1 MKATKVKR
9 GAKFNGVRDFFD
21 VGDVQQGVQLELT
34 AKSEAAGTSPM
45 SHYYPQLMRFF
56 DERGYPVNDMLI
68 VVPYPATVSPSTRT
82 QTPNS
87 ENGSSTSCY
96 GRFRK
101 VKQIAPNQC
110 PIERFSHRP
119 PEGDPDAFCKL

>member
-45 SHYYPQLMRFF
+45 SHYYPQLMRFLMNE
-56 DERGYPVNDMLI
+56 D
-68 VVPYPATVSPSTRT
+68 T
-82 QTPNS
+82 Q
-87 ENGSSTSCY
+87 
-96 GRFRK
+96 
-101 VKQIAPNQC
+101 
-110 PIERFSHRP
+110 
-119 PEGDPDAFCKL
+119 